1 MSDSQM
7 SGQGAPVLSIDR
19 LRLSYK
25 TRRGIVRAVE
35 EATLAVGDGEAVA
48 LVGESGSGKSS
59 VARAALG
66 LLPEGIGRID
76 EGRIAIAGRDVT
88 RLAQRDW
95 ERLRGHPVAMVFQDP
110 LSFLNPVMRIG
121 RQIEESVT
129 RHDLAADRSA
139 RVAELLRLVKLPEAA
154 SRSYPHELSGGM
166 RQRALLAI
174 ALGCRSSLLIADEP
188 TTALDVTTQAEI
200 LELLRELQ
208 RKLGMALL
216 LISHDLGVV
225 SSACDKVYIMYAGR
239 TVEWGPTRAV
249 FARPLH
255 PYAASLLE
263 AGKSIR
269 DAQGRFVTIEGEVPN
284 LSELG
289 AGCPFAPRCPN
300 KLARCEQE
308 MPPAR
313 SLPGDPARA
322 ARCWA
327 LEGVTS

>member
-1 MSDSQM
+1 
-7 SGQGAPVLSIDR
+7 
-19 LRLSYK
+19 
-25 TRRGIVRAVE
+25 
-35 EATLAVGDGEAVA
+35 
-48 LVGESGSGKSS
+48 
-59 VARAALG
+59 
-66 LLPEGIGRID
+66 
-76 EGRIAIAGRDVT
+76 
-88 RLAQRDW
+88 
-95 ERLRGHPVAMVFQDP
+95 
-110 LSFLNPVMRIG
+110 MRIG
-121 RQIEESVT
+121 CQIEESVR
-129 RHDLAADRSA
+129 RHDRSAAPAA

-154 SRSYPHELSGGM
+154 SRAYPHELSGGM

-174 ALGCRSSLLIADEP
+174 ALGCRPSLLIADEP

-239 TVEWGPTRAV
+239 TVEWGPTASV

-255 PYAASLLE
+255 PYAASLLQ

-269 DAQGRFVTIEGEVPN
+269 TADGRFVTIEGEVPN
-284 LSELG
+284 LTELG
-289 AGCPFAPRCPN
+289 AGCPFAPRCPS
-300 KLARCEQE
+300 KLTRCEAE

-313 SLPGDPARA
+313 SPLGDPARA

-327 LEGVTS
+327 QEGVAP

>member
-1 MSDSQM
+1 MSETRHPIL
-7 SGQGAPVLSIDR
+7 AIDR

-35 EATLAVGDGEAVA
+35 EATLAVGEGEAVA

-76 EGRIAIAGRDVT
+76 EGGIAIGGRDVT
-88 RLAQRDW
+88 SLAQRDW
-95 ERLRGHPVAMVFQDP
+95 EKLRGHPVAMVFQDP

-121 RQIEESVT
+121 RQIEESVA
-129 RHDLAADRSA
+129 RHDPSADRTA

-154 SRSYPHELSGGM
+154 ARSYPHELSGGM

-174 ALGCRSSLLIADEP
+174 ALGCRPSLLIADEP

-225 SSACDKVYIMYAGR
+225 SSACDKVYIMYGGR

-263 AGKSIR
+263 AGKSVR
-269 DAQGRFVTIEGEVPN
+269 NADGRFVTIEGEVPN

-289 AGCPFAPRCPN
+289 AGCPFAPRCPSR
-300 KLARCEQE
+300 LARCDTE

-313 SLPGDPARA
+313 SLSGDPARA

-327 LEGVTS
+327 LEGVVP

>member
-1 MSDSQM
+1 
-7 SGQGAPVLSIDR
+7 
-19 LRLSYK
+19 
-25 TRRGIVRAVE
+25 
-35 EATLAVGDGEAVA
+35 
-48 LVGESGSGKSS
+48 
-59 VARAALG
+59 
-66 LLPEGIGRID
+66 
-76 EGRIAIAGRDVT
+76 
-88 RLAQRDW
+88 
-95 ERLRGHPVAMVFQDP
+95 MVFQDP

-121 RQIEESVT
+121 RQIEESVA
-129 RHDLAADRSA
+129 RHDPAADRGA

-174 ALGCRSSLLIADEP
+174 ALGCRPSLLIADEP

-208 RKLGMALL
+208 MTLGMALL

-255 PYAASLLE
+255 PYTARLLE

-269 DAQGRFVTIEGEVPN
+269 NAQGRFVTIEGEVPD

-289 AGCPFAPRCPN
+289 AGCPFAPRCPSR
-300 KLARCEQE
+300 LSRCDQE

-313 SLPGDPARA
+313 TLPGDAARA

-327 LEGVTS
+327 LEGVAS